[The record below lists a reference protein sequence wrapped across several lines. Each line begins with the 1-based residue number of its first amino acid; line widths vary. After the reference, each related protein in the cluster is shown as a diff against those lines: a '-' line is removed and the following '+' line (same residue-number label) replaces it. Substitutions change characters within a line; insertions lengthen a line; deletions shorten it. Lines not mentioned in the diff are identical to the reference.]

1 MASGGNIYVHYA
13 DSGCGWCAGPTL
25 VTGTVTNLWYRLTI
39 TVDDGAGFKV
49 EIKQRD
55 TGAGYA
61 SYTRAMNLSSGR
73 NWRFQHFMYMAGTA
87 AYMDNYVETIV
98 GPQTTAYVGNYYE
111 CVPGQ
116 ACTSYYYFNGQRIA
130 MRQGVPVTYLH
141 GDSLGSASLTTNDST
156 GAKLAELRYRPFGEV
171 RYQWSWTATDK
182 RFTGQRAELGN
193 GLYDYGARMYSPF
206 LGRFVS
212 ADSVVPGVADPQN
225 LNHYSYT
232 RNNPLRFVDSTGHA
246 CGTRQYGMRAC
257 GNIWPLQSMAPSSSG
272 LGRSPLKA

>member
-1 MASGGNIYVHYA
+1 MESRGNRITNNPEHSFESFCFTKITRVIQFGVVASGGNIYVHYA
-13 DSGCGWCAGPTL
+13 DAGCGWCAGPTL
-25 VTGTVTNLWYRLTI
+25 VAGTSVNTWYRLTI

-73 NWRFQHFMYMAGTA
+73 NWRFQHFMYTAGTA

-98 GPQTTAYVGNYYE
+98 GPQTTAYVGNHYE

-141 GDSLGSASLTTNDST
+141 GDSLGSASLTTSDAT
-156 GAKLAELRYRPFGEV
+156 PGVKLSELRYTSFGEV
-171 RYQWSWTATDK
+171 RYQGGQTATDK
-182 RFTGQRAELGN
+182 RFTGQRQEAGI
-193 GLYDYGARMYSPF
+193 GLYDYGARFDSYIESIILRPAPHSFTAYAPNNARTMRSAASP
-206 LGRFVS
+206 
-212 ADSVVPGVADPQN
+212 
-225 LNHYSYT
+225 
-232 RNNPLRFVDSTGHA
+232 
-246 CGTRQYGMRAC
+246 
-257 GNIWPLQSMAPSSSG
+257 
-272 LGRSPLKA
+272 SP